1 MASNNLTVEQ
11 SYVFMNS
18 LFNQATGK
26 TLSLTSVNTKDFVT
40 VGQAVLKT
48 GFEQTLNAI
57 GVVLD
62 RTIFS
67 VRPYRAKFRGM
78 MVDEV
83 RFGGI
88 TRKINYMDSEAEA
101 DAAYQTVNGQS
112 IDPWVVKKP
121 GVLQMNFYGSNS
133 YQRHVTIYRDQ
144 LYTAFQSAEQFGEF
158 IGGIITTMVNNIEV
172 DRENECRAAIINMV
186 TGKYVADSNNVKSVL
201 REYYLETGV
210 LLTSTTMYNDQYFV
224 PFVKWLYA
232 YINTLCDQMAEYG
245 IKFHMNVTGKNI
257 SRHTPDN
264 RLKAYLSSSIM
275 NKVAANVMSSIF
287 NPDRLKTIDFESV
300 VYWQNI
306 NKPLDMKAKPT
317 YLKRSDGSLVESVTD
332 VTVTGLL
339 GVLFDEDAMGVVIK
353 HDETAA
359 SPYNPRGRYYN
370 MFYAYNHQYWNDFTE
385 NVIALYAADQEY
397 FLAFS
402 RSGGGL
408 MPKGINIS
416 VGSPTTRTMTID
428 ALIGDVI
435 VRDIGN
441 DEDGGN
447 TGYSSIIKGA
457 IVSVTSGDT
466 DVFTVADLDTAA
478 GTFKLTPVAVGSTTI
493 TVVATIDGTSH
504 TFEYPVS
511 ITANPSKNI
520 NIINPDDSLESDQSE
535 VTKDQ
540 QETKTTKS
548 KKA

>member
-11 SYVFMNS
+11 SYAFMNS

-26 TLSLTSVNTKDFVT
+26 TSSLTSVNTKDFVT
-40 VGQAVLKT
+40 VGQAILKT

-101 DAAYQTVNGQS
+101 DAAYTTSDGES

-186 TGKYVADSNNVKSVL
+186 TGKYTADYANVKSVL
-201 REYYLETGV
+201 REYFLETGV
-210 LLTSTTMYNDQYFV
+210 LLDTHTMYDDQNFV

-245 IKFHMNVTGKNI
+245 IKFHMNVTGKPI

-306 NKPLDMKAKPT
+306 NTPLNMKAKPT
-317 YLKRSDGSLVESVTD
+317 YLKASDGSLIESETD

-385 NVIALYAADQEY
+385 NVIALYAADQVLY
-397 FLAFS
+397 VDYA
-402 RSGGGL
+402 SGGNHYLDITSSGTKMAIPYIGDGVPDL
-408 MPKGINIS
+408 TTQSMSYHAAALNHVS
-416 VGSPTTRTMTID
+416 ELVSVESNDTTVCTVSNVRRVGSLD
-428 ALIGDVI
+428 YFDVA
-435 VRDIGN
+435 
-441 DEDGGN
+441 
-447 TGYSSIIKGA
+447 K
-457 IVSVTSGDT
+457 
-466 DVFTVADLDTAA
+466 VAN
-478 GTFKLTPVAVGSTTI
+478 GSTTL
-493 TVVATIDGTSH
+493 TV
-504 TFEYPVS
+504 
-511 ITANPSKNI
+511 KI
-520 NIINPDDSLESDQSE
+520 NIYGKEYTFTPTVTFASSSNNADRENEVAEDQPE
-535 VTKDQ
+535 VAAE
-540 QETKTTKS
+540 QETKTTRS

>member
-11 SYVFMNS
+11 SYAFMNS

-26 TLSLTSVNTKDFVT
+26 TASLTSVNTKDFVT

-101 DAAYQTVNGQS
+101 DAAYTTADGES

-186 TGKYVADSNNVKSVL
+186 TGKYMADYANVKSVL
-201 REYYLETGV
+201 REYFLETGV
-210 LLTSTTMYNDQYFV
+210 LLDTHTMYDDQNFV

-245 IKFHMNVTGKNI
+245 IKFHMNVTGKQI

-306 NKPLDMKAKPT
+306 NTPLDMKAKPT
-317 YLKRSDGSLVESVTD
+317 YLKASDGSLIESETD

-339 GVLFDEDAMGVVIK
+339 GVLFDEEAMGVVIK

-370 MFYAYNHQYWNDFTE
+370 MYYTYNHQYWNDFTE
-385 NVIALYAADQEY
+385 NVIALYAADQVMY
-397 FLAFS
+397 AGFLNGMTTSLNSITGQGTITMTPYIADSIPDFPTQS
-402 RSGGGL
+402 ISYHAIRLGSAKL
-408 MPKGINIS
+408 IS
-416 VGSPTTRTMTID
+416 VVSNDTTVCTISNID
-428 ALIGDVI
+428 QTDRKFDV
-435 VRDIGN
+435 
-441 DEDGGN
+441 
-447 TGYSSIIKGA
+447 TKKS
-457 IVSVTSGDT
+457 T
-466 DVFTVADLDTAA
+466 
-478 GTFKLTPVAVGSTTI
+478 GSTTLTI
-493 TVVATIDGTSH
+493 KMDIFGNEYTFTPTV
-504 TFEYPVS
+504 TFAS
-511 ITANPSKNI
+511 SKN
-520 NIINPDDSLESDQSE
+520 EVEE
-535 VTKDQ
+535 VTEDQ
-540 QETKTTKS
+540 QETKTTRS

>member
-11 SYVFMNS
+11 SYAFMNS

-26 TLSLTSVNTKDFVT
+26 TALLTSVDTKDFVT

-101 DAAYQTVNGQS
+101 DAAYTTSDGYSV
-112 IDPWVVKKP
+112 DPWVVKKP

-186 TGKYVADSNNVKSVL
+186 TGKYVANYANVKSVL
-201 REYYLETGV
+201 REYFLETGV
-210 LLTSTTMYNDQYFV
+210 LLDTHTMYDDQNFV

-245 IKFHMNVTGKNI
+245 IKFHMNVTGKPI

-317 YLKRSDGSLVESVTD
+317 YLKVSDGSLIESETD

-385 NVIALYAADQEY
+385 NVIALYAANQVMY
-397 FLAFS
+397 GNY
-402 RSGGGL
+402 RVSG
-408 MPKGINIS
+408 
-416 VGSPTTRTMTID
+416 
-428 ALIGDVI
+428 
-435 VRDIGN
+435 
-441 DEDGGN
+441 
-447 TGYSSIIKGA
+447 SSANHLSI
-457 IVSVTSGDT
+457 
-466 DVFTVADLDTAA
+466 TAA
-478 GTFKLTPVAVGSTTI
+478 GNYTLTPYIADSIPDLTTQSIDYHATSLSPYSKLISVESNDTSVCTISNVGMNDSGYGIFTVTKVAAGSTTLKVKCEI
-493 TVVATIDGTSH
+493 LGNEYILTPTVTFAESTNNADRENEVA
-504 TFEYPVS
+504 E
-511 ITANPSKNI
+511 
-520 NIINPDDSLESDQSE
+520 DQPE
-535 VTKDQ
+535 VIAE
-540 QETKTTKS
+540 QETKTTRT

>member
-11 SYVFMNS
+11 SYAFMNS
-18 LFNQATGK
+18 LFNQATGR
-26 TLSLTSVNTKDFVT
+26 TSSLTSVDTKDFVT

-88 TRKINYMDSEAEA
+88 TRKINYLDSTAEA
-101 DAAYQTVNGQS
+101 DAAYQTSNGQS
-112 IDPWVVKKP
+112 VDPWVVKKP

-186 TGKYVADSNNVKSVL
+186 TGKYVADYSNVKSVL
-201 REYYLETGV
+201 REYFIETGV
-210 LLTSTTMYNDQYFV
+210 LLNTHNMYDDQNFV

-245 IKFHMNVTGKNI
+245 IKFHMNVTGKQI

-306 NKPLDMKAKPT
+306 NEPLDMIAKPT
-317 YLKRSDGSLVESVTD
+317 YLNASDGSLIESENA
-332 VTVTGLL
+332 VTVKGLL
-339 GVLFDEDAMGVVIK
+339 GILFDEDAMGVVIK

-385 NVIALYAADQEY
+385 NVIALYAVDQVIFGITRSSVYNDNIAVTVGATVTGQYIGACIGDTAD
-397 FLAFS
+397 
-402 RSGGGL
+402 RSAQSTVKL
-408 MPKGINIS
+408 KGCKLVSVESEDTSIFTIESSEETSYDRTFVKIS
-416 VGSPTTRTMTID
+416 VKGVGAGTANVKTKF
-428 ALIGDVI
+428 
-435 VRDIGN
+435 
-441 DEDGGN
+441 EYGGN
-447 TGYSSIIKGA
+447 VY
-457 IVSVTSGDT
+457 
-466 DVFTVADLDTAA
+466 TVYVPVVVTAA
-478 GTFKLTPVAVGSTTI
+478 NAGSRVDNENEVA
-493 TVVATIDGTSH
+493 
-504 TFEYPVS
+504 E
-511 ITANPSKNI
+511 
-520 NIINPDDSLESDQSE
+520 
-535 VTKDQ
+535 DQ
-540 QETKTTKS
+540 QETKTTRS

>member
-11 SYVFMNS
+11 SYAFMNS

-26 TLSLTSVNTKDFVT
+26 TSSLTSVNTKDFVT

-88 TRKINYMDSEAEA
+88 TRKINYMDSEAEV
-101 DAAYQTVNGQS
+101 DAAYTTSDGES

-186 TGKYVADSNNVKSVL
+186 TGKFVADYSNVKSVL
-201 REYYLETGV
+201 REYFIETGV
-210 LLTSTTMYNDQYFV
+210 LLDTHTMYDDQNFV

-245 IKFHMNVTGKNI
+245 IKFHMNVTGKQI

-306 NKPLDMKAKPT
+306 NMPFDMKAKPT
-317 YLKRSDGSLVESVTD
+317 YLKVSDGSLIESETD
-332 VTVTGLL
+332 VSVTGLL

-385 NVIALYAADQEY
+385 NVIALYAADQVMY
-397 FLAFS
+397 GGYKNGLS
-402 RSGGGL
+402 TNLNSITGSGTITVTPYIADSIPDYPTQAISYRAVNLGSASKL
-408 MPKGINIS
+408 IS
-416 VGSPTTRTMTID
+416 VES
-428 ALIGDVI
+428 
-435 VRDIGN
+435 N
-441 DEDGGN
+441 
-447 TGYSSIIKGA
+447 
-457 IVSVTSGDT
+457 DT
-466 DVFTVADLDTAA
+466 DVCTISNIDQTGRSFDVAKVAA
-478 GTFKLTPVAVGSTTI
+478 GSTTL
-493 TVVATIDGTSH
+493 TIKIEIYGKEYILTPSV
-504 TFEYPVS
+504 TFV
-511 ITANPSKNI
+511 NSKN
-520 NIINPDDSLESDQSE
+520 E
-535 VTKDQ
+535 VEEETEDQ
-540 QETKTTKS
+540 QETKVARS

>member
-11 SYVFMNS
+11 SYAFMNS

-26 TLSLTSVNTKDFVT
+26 TSSLTSVNTKDFVT
-40 VGQAVLKT
+40 VGQAILKT

-101 DAAYQTVNGQS
+101 DAAYTTTDGES

-186 TGKYVADSNNVKSVL
+186 TGKYVADSSNVKSVL

-245 IKFHMNVTGKNI
+245 IKFHMNVTGKQI

-306 NKPLDMKAKPT
+306 NAPLDMKAKPT
-317 YLKRSDGSLVESVTD
+317 YLKVLDGSLVESETD
-332 VTVTGLL
+332 VSVTGLL

-370 MFYAYNHQYWNDFTE
+370 MFYAYNHRYWNDFTE
-385 NVIALYAADQEY
+385 NVIALYAVDQE
-397 FLAFS
+397 FRLRIGTQIDDVSIAALATS
-402 RSGGGL
+402 TRAIVPYICDVGVDRTNSGVTNIAYATRVSFGDL
-408 MPKGINIS
+408 IS
-416 VGSPTTRTMTID
+416 VASSDTSVVKVEAAAD
-428 ALIGDVI
+428 ASSGTHQVQI
-435 VRDIGN
+435 
-441 DEDGGN
+441 
-447 TGYSSIIKGA
+447 TG
-457 IVSVTSGDT
+457 V
-466 DVFTVADLDTAA
+466 AA
-478 GTFKLTPVAVGSTTI
+478 GTAVITTKLVTDGIERTYTNTVIVTAANAGSRDEDE
-493 TVVATIDGTSH
+493 VV
-504 TFEYPVS
+504 E
-511 ITANPSKNI
+511 
-520 NIINPDDSLESDQSE
+520 DQPE
-535 VTKDQ
+535 I
-540 QETKTTKS
+540 KTTRS

>member
-11 SYVFMNS
+11 SYAFMNS

-26 TLSLTSVNTKDFVT
+26 TSSLTSVNTKDFVT
-40 VGQAVLKT
+40 VGQAILKT

-88 TRKINYMDSEAEA
+88 TRKINYMDSEAEV
-101 DAAYQTVNGQS
+101 DAAYTTTDGES

-186 TGKYVADSNNVKSVL
+186 TGKYTADYSNVKSVL
-201 REYYLETGV
+201 REYFLETGV
-210 LLTSTTMYNDQYFV
+210 LLDTHTMYDDQNFV

-245 IKFHMNVTGKNI
+245 VKFHMNVTGKKI

-306 NKPLDMKAKPT
+306 NTPLDMKAKPT
-317 YLKRSDGSLVESVTD
+317 YLKASDGSLIESETD

-385 NVIALYAADQEY
+385 NVIALYAANQVIYADY
-397 FLAFS
+397 V
-402 RSGGGL
+402 SGGNHNY
-408 MPKGINIS
+408 NITWA
-416 VGSPTTRTMTID
+416 GTYTIIPY
-428 ALIGDVI
+428 IGDNI
-435 VRDIGN
+435 PDL
-441 DEDGGN
+441 
-447 TGYSSIIKGA
+447 TTQSISYHAAALNKA
-457 IVSVTSGDT
+457 STLVSVVSNDT
-466 DVFTVADLDTAA
+466 TVCTVSNVNSSTNNFDVAKVAA
-478 GTFKLTPVAVGSTTI
+478 GSTTL
-493 TVVATIDGTSH
+493 TVKIKIYGKEY
-504 TFEYPVS
+504 TFTPTV
-511 ITANPSKNI
+511 TFA
-520 NIINPDDSLESDQSE
+520 QSTNNNADRENE
-535 VTKDQ
+535 VVEDQ
-540 QETKTTKS
+540 QETKATRS

>member
-11 SYVFMNS
+11 SYAFMNS

-26 TLSLTSVNTKDFVT
+26 TSSLSSVNTKDFVT

-88 TRKINYMDSEAEA
+88 TRKINYMDSTAEA
-101 DAAYQTVNGQS
+101 DAAYTTADGES

-186 TGKYVADSNNVKSVL
+186 TGKFVADTSNVKSVL

-210 LLTSTTMYNDQYFV
+210 LLTTTTMYNDQYFV

-245 IKFHMNVTGKNI
+245 IKFHMNVTGKPI

-317 YLKRSDGSLVESVTD
+317 YLKVSDGSLVESETD
-332 VTVTGLL
+332 VSVTGLL

-385 NVIALYAADQEY
+385 NVIALYAANQEY
-397 FLAFS
+397 YLFLDTNA
-402 RSGGGL
+402 GTTGH
-408 MPKGINIS
+408 INALPITT
-416 VGSPTTRTMTID
+416 GSARNMTIRPY
-428 ALIGDVI
+428 IGDVI
-435 VRDIGN
+435 DSRDS
-441 DEDGGN
+441 N
-447 TGYSSIIKGA
+447 TRAKQ
-457 IVSVTSGDT
+457 IVDHIEFVSATSGDT
-466 DVFTVADLDTAA
+466 DVFTVGSATMSGDGPRVLI
-478 GTFKLTPVAVGSTTI
+478 TPVAVGSANLTI
-493 TVVATIDGTSH
+493 VLIIDGTST
-504 TFEYPVS
+504 TFVCPVTVS
-511 ITANPSKNI
+511 APSRDEI
-520 NIINPDDSLESDQSE
+520 VDDQVNEVAADQVNE
-535 VTKDQ
+535 VAEDQ
-540 QETKTTKS
+540 VKETKTRS